1 MLGAQRGGSRTL
13 AATVI
18 YVQNVVEKIRWNTTL
33 FANFNALFLTS
44 DAEHIV
50 LDLIIDISF
59 VLQTFRSMKRFCVLA
74 TFADPKT
81 IACPGRQCEYHSGHV
96 ARQTSRHPI
105 QHCGPQ
111 GVALSA
117 TW

>member
-1 MLGAQRGGSRTL
+1 MLGAQRGGSSTL

-59 VLQTFRSMKRFCVLA
+59 NETVLRACHVYATKRA
-74 TFADPKT
+74 TDTLRNGAYRTTAPSVEHVKGGVHCHT
-81 IACPGRQCEYHSGHV
+81 LQRMSISGV
-96 ARQTSRHPI
+96 
-105 QHCGPQ
+105 
-111 GVALSA
+111 
-117 TW
+117 